1 MAMAEESSVVTC
13 PACGSARVT
22 LDSVGKSTGG
32 EALHATVGKSTGGET
47 LQATCQD
54 CATTWEAP
62 ASI

>member
-1 MAMAEESSVVTC
+1 MSGESSEVTC

-22 LDSVGKSTGG
+22 LDSVGKTTGG
-32 EALHATVGKSTGGET
+32 ETVKATVGKSTGGET
-47 LQATCQD
+47 VKATCQD